1 MLTKLGHVALRVRD
15 LEESA
20 SFYTGVLGLRRTYDM
35 PDDSGQTAIVFIEVV
50 PGDYIELFRGG
61 ETQPEKKEKDQAGY
75 EHFCLEVNDI
85 QEIAAHIRSKGVS
98 LSVEPKQG
106 KDGNWQ
112 CWVVDPNGFRIE
124 FMQLMPGSMQNT
136 H

>member
-20 SFYTGVLGLRRTYDM
+20 RFYTDILGLRRVHDM
-35 PDDSGQTAIVFIEVV
+35 PDAEGKPWLVFIEVV
-50 PGDYIELFRGG
+50 RGDYIELFRGG
-61 ETQPEKKEKDQAGY
+61 EAENKKEKDQAGY

-85 QEIAAHIRSKGVS
+85 QEIAAHIKGKGVP

-112 CWVVDPNGFRIE
+112 CWVVDPNGYRIE
-124 FMQLMPGSMQNT
+124 FMQLMPDSLQST